1 MTEEEWETNN
11 SFLMGISAANAVI
24 TDRKIRLFVVECLR
38 MYRSL
43 VPDAA
48 TRTVIDSLERF
59 ADDPLKLP
67 EVEAAIRSL
76 EMWNQGSSPHE
87 PVMRAATACCGNWS
101 DSAGEYRVAIESL
114 IAALPRFDA
123 YSSWASWRSSTPQ
136 AVQLKFLKQLR
147 CIMGN
152 PFRPIAFVPSWRTET
167 AVALATGIYAER
179 AFDRMPI
186 LADALEEAGCDSAD
200 VLSHCR
206 GPGPHA
212 RGCWVVDSVLGKV

>member
-1 MTEEEWETNN
+1 MTAEEWATND

-38 MYRSL
+38 KYRSL

-48 TRTVIDSLERF
+48 TRAVLDSLERF
-59 ADDPLKLP
+59 ADDALKYH
-67 EVEAAIRSL
+67 EVEAAIGSL

-101 DSAGEYRVAIESL
+101 GSAREYRLAIESL
-114 IAALPRFDA
+114 IDA
-123 YSSWASWRSSTPQ
+123 HVRLRGYHRGHPWESSARQ
-136 AVQLKFLKQLR
+136 EVQLDFFNLLR
-147 CIMGN
+147 CIVGN
-152 PFRPIAFVPSWRTET
+152 PFRPVAFAPSWQTET
-167 AVALATGIYAER
+167 AVSLATGIYTER
-179 AFDRMPI
+179 AFDRLPI
-186 LADALEEAGCDSAD
+186 LADALEEAGCDNAD

-212 RGCWVVDSVLGKV
+212 RGCWVVDGVVGKV